1 MLCDVAVYSKWWILS
16 SEENSY
22 YHSVHSEHCVGTLW
36 FGTQLAP
43 HQEWCPQP
51 VESHAALLERV
62 ERCTAVLECEGRC
75 VRVCYHWHHRDSF
88 HYKQVL
94 HYGTDY
100 ITEGSTV
107 HFCVTETTK
116 PYGTNY
122 CSRVHDRLWC
132 VSVFSIS
139 LWQKNVKIPF
149 GVDDRWPPRLS
160 REKRRRTKRWRNRG
174 QISLLRWKKTL
185 KLHLTSVAITILE
198 RGGGRKE
205 SVQEMGIMLCDNY
218 WSYRI
223 TIANLKTN
231 LGMHSL
237 KGTVHPKIK
246 ICWKFTHPQ
255 AIISSELMWRNW
267 ALHQKWIL
275 CNEWVPSEWVQT
287 ADKNIT
293 IIHK

>member
-1 MLCDVAVYSKWWILS
+1 MTVKYVVWCCSIFQMMNFVKWRELLLSFCSQWTLCRDPVIWNAARSPSGVM
-16 SEENSY
+16 
-22 YHSVHSEHCVGTLW
+22 
-36 FGTQLAP
+36 
-43 HQEWCPQP
+43 PQP

-139 LWQKNVKIPF
+139 LWQKNVKYP
-149 GVDDRWPPRLS
+149 
-160 REKRRRTKRWRNRG
+160 
-174 QISLLRWKKTL
+174 
-185 KLHLTSVAITILE
+185 SV
-198 RGGGRKE
+198 
-205 SVQEMGIMLCDNY
+205 
-218 WSYRI
+218 
-223 TIANLKTN
+223 
-231 LGMHSL
+231 
-237 KGTVHPKIK
+237 
-246 ICWKFTHPQ
+246 
-255 AIISSELMWRNW
+255 
-267 ALHQKWIL
+267 
-275 CNEWVPSEWVQT
+275 
-287 ADKNIT
+287 
-293 IIHK
+293 